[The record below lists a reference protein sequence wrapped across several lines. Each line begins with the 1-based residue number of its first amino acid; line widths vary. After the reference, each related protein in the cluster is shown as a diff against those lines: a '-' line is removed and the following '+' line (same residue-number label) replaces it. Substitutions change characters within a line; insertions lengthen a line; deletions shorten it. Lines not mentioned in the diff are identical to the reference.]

1 MLLTVAWRNLW
12 RNPRRTL
19 LTASAIGFAVLLL
32 MASQALQS
40 GSFSIMLKN
49 ATAFLTGQIQI
60 QNRKYWNDHEFQ
72 AVIPRVN
79 ELLAR
84 IRKVPGVERASARGM
99 AFALVSR
106 GERSFGAQI
115 MGVDP
120 ITEPQVSRLDDFV
133 VDGGY
138 LSQAAEGEAIIGRGL
153 ARNLGIA
160 EGAQN
165 LNQELAILGS
175 TREGGLAATVVRVE
189 GIFETGQ
196 SSLDRSLMQ
205 ISLARFQS
213 TFELED
219 AAHVIVGTTPDV
231 AGSDQVA
238 RRIQDIL
245 PSGVVALSWQKLLP
259 ELEQTI
265 AMKRAGSRIFFVL
278 LALMVTFSIVNTF
291 IMTIFERKPEFG
303 MLLALGMRPW
313 SIVGMLM
320 LEALWMCLLGILIG
334 SLIGVVLILVL
345 GQTGVPLGDAGAE
358 VLERYHL
365 PGRMYPAFSIEA
377 LFTGPL
383 LMLLATQLAAF
394 LATMRVRSLVPAD
407 AMKRVE

>member
-1 MLLTVAWRNLW
+1 
-12 RNPRRTL
+12 
-19 LTASAIGFAVLLL
+19 
-32 MASQALQS
+32 
-40 GSFSIMLKN
+40 
-49 ATAFLTGQIQI
+49 
-60 QNRKYWNDHEFQ
+60 
-72 AVIPRVN
+72 VN

-189 GIFETGQ
+189 GIFDTGQ

-219 AAHVIVGTTPDV
+219 AAHVIVVTTPDV